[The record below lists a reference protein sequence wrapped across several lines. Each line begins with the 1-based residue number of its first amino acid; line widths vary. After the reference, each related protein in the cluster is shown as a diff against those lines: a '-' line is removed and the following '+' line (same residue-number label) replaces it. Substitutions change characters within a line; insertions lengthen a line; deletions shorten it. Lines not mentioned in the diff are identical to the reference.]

1 MVFNLNYNQMF
12 TMLADIPTDF
22 SNVDYRD
29 IGAQPMSYIPTFY
42 DTPPMTDGWGNTF
55 SNFKSTPVLY
65 NLDGFISPYSSQNW
79 GGTSNILKFVER
91 DERLGNNIDKIDP
104 NKIFSSEMNGLRALA
119 SDQQKIIKMVEKK
132 LIESLADQRKT
143 GLTESDIDALSA
155 LSTARST
162 IATITKEQSNIKKNI
177 TDIKLKQYQIS
188 DNKRNEQLSMNTGGN
203 QQRTMSPRGASPTQ
217 LLDDLFKSTASAN
230 TGNVV
235 GVDYNTPSINP
246 TELIDSI
253 VSSTSDHLRYES
265 EEPTTYVVV
274 DNDNGGRTSYATYT
288 KDGRLLEDYPNPD
301 EPIKEIDYDAGVAI
315 NTLDMRY
322 PIKTE

>member
-1 MVFNLNYNQMF
+1 MF
-12 TMLADIPTDF
+12 TMLADIPHDF
-22 SNVDYRD
+22 NNVNYND
-29 IGAQPMSYIPTFY
+29 IGPQSMPYVQNFY
-42 DTPPMTDGWGNTF
+42 DNSPMQMGFADLFTEY
-55 SNFKSTPVLY
+55 KSTPVLY
-65 NLDGFISPYSSQNW
+65 NMDGFISPFSSQLW
-79 GGTSNILKFVER
+79 GGTSNMIKLANR
-91 DERLGNNIDKIDP
+91 DERIGNNIDKVDP

-132 LIESLADQRKT
+132 LMESLADQRKT

-177 TDIKLKQYQIS
+177 TDIRLKQYQIAG
-188 DNKRNEQLSMNTGGN
+188 NKRLNEQQSIGGE
-203 QQRTMSPRGASPTQ
+203 QQTTTMSPRGMSPTQ

-230 TGNVV
+230 TVNA
-235 GVDYNTPSINP
+235 VDYSPQSNTNP
-246 TELIDSI
+246 AELIDSL

-265 EEPTTYVVV
+265 EEPTTYVIV

-288 KDGRLLEDYPNPD
+288 KDGRLLEDYPNPE
-301 EPIKEIDYDAGVAI
+301 EPIKEIDYDAGIAI
-315 NTLDMRY
+315 STLDVRY